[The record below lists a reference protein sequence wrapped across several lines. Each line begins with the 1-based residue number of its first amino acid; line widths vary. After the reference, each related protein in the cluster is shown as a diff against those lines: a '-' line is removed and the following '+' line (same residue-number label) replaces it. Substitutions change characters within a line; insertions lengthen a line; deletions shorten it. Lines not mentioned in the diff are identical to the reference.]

1 MLAII
6 FCATAVFI
14 TLSLY
19 ACLAMSARWDNY
31 AELEN
36 SKKSGN

>member
-1 MLAII
+1 MLSII
-6 FCATAVFI
+6 LCVTAVFI

-19 ACLAMSARWDNY
+19 ACLAMSAQWDEY